1 MQPIKYVRLHKSS
14 SGRKVYSSKV
24 CYIKK
29 LERSQMNNLTL
40 YLKILQKEQIKPKVS
55 RKKEIIKI
63 VAEVNR
69 GL

>member
-40 YLKILQKEQIKPKVS
+40 YLKILQKERIKPKVS
-55 RKKEIIKI
+55 RK
-63 VAEVNR
+63 
-69 GL
+69 